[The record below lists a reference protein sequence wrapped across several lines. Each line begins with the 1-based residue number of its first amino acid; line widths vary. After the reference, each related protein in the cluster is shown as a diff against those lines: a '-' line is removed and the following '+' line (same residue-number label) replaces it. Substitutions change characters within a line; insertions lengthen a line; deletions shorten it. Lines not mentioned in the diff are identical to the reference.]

1 MNNEELKQHARNIRK
16 NIVKEIANAQSG
28 HPGGSLG
35 AADIVTYLYFEEMD
49 ITPENAGT
57 IDRDRFV
64 LSKGHTSPLLYA
76 ALAEKGII
84 PMEELMTFRKLDSKL
99 QGHPNMN
106 YVKGVDMSTGSL
118 GQGLAAADGM
128 AIANKLSG
136 NSHRVYALVGD
147 GESEEGEIWEAAM
160 AAHHY
165 KSDNLCAVIDVNNLQ
180 IDGSTDDVIGPNP
193 LTDKFRAFGWHV
205 VEVNGHDF
213 DELRAAFKIARETK
227 GVPTAII
234 AHTIKGKGVSYMEN
248 QAGWHGKAPN
258 DEEYEIAMSDLKKID
273 EQLEK
278 AGEV

>member
-16 NIVKEIANAQSG
+16 IIVKEIANAQSG

-106 YVKGVDMSTGSL
+106 YVKGVD
-118 GQGLAAADGM
+118 
-128 AIANKLSG
+128 
-136 NSHRVYALVGD
+136 VYALVGD

-258 DEEYEIAMSDLKKID
+258 A
-273 EQLEK
+273 EQLAQALKDLE
-278 AGEV
+278 AE

>member
-1 MNNEELKQHARNIRK
+1 
-16 NIVKEIANAQSG
+16 
-28 HPGGSLG
+28 
-35 AADIVTYLYFEEMD
+35 
-49 ITPENAGT
+49 
-57 IDRDRFV
+57 
-64 LSKGHTSPLLYA
+64 
-76 ALAEKGII
+76 
-84 PMEELMTFRKLDSKL
+84 MEELMTFRKLDSKL

-147 GESEEGEIWEAAM
+147 GEIEEGEIWEAAM

-165 KSDNLCAVIDVNNLQ
+165 RSDNLCAVIDVNNLQ

-258 DEEYEIAMSDLKKID
+258 A
-273 EQLEK
+273 EQLEQALK
-278 AGEV
+278 DLEAE

>member
-1 MNNEELKQHARNIRK
+1 
-16 NIVKEIANAQSG
+16 
-28 HPGGSLG
+28 
-35 AADIVTYLYFEEMD
+35 
-49 ITPENAGT
+49 
-57 IDRDRFV
+57 
-64 LSKGHTSPLLYA
+64 
-76 ALAEKGII
+76 
-84 PMEELMTFRKLDSKL
+84 
-99 QGHPNMN
+99 
-106 YVKGVDMSTGSL
+106 
-118 GQGLAAADGM
+118 
-128 AIANKLSG
+128 
-136 NSHRVYALVGD
+136 
-147 GESEEGEIWEAAM
+147 M

-258 DEEYEIAMSDLKKID
+258 A
-273 EQLEK
+273 EQLAQALKDLE
-278 AGEV
+278 AE